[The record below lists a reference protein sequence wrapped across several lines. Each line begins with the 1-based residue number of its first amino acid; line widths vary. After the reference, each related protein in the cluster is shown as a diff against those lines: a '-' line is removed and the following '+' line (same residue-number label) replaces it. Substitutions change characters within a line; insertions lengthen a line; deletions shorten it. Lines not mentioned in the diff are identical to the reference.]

1 MTSTCRAGFTYLSFL
16 AVGTSCGWFVVNG
29 LYNLV
34 ANEPKIAKGG
44 QLIGEIN
51 RNGAVASLVLC
62 AFFGGYPFLF
72 GKISYRVERW
82 SSTFL
87 ILLSLASLLLLSV
100 AWQVPAVVQLCGIFG
115 NIVGNGSILLLFPLI
130 ATNYSGWL
138 VAPVR
143 AGTDLSSMISAVLA
157 EAQSSN
163 GVDHRYPTWL
173 LFAFYTG
180 ISSMGLLAWCVI
192 LKYRIGLRSVLD
204 DAPEK
209 AHESQAD
216 LEAVSAVST
225 AVPSVSNQESLKEY
239 SHNGGCY
246 HGKIRELIGESL
258 QRFAC
263 PWSLLAPVVM
273 ATLTQITQWSIVGP
287 IGEIGAEMCDA
298 ESCSGKSGR
307 FVFRISLTLSQIL
320 VPLGS
325 IISSLGTCPRFI
337 FYILC
342 LLQYLSCFVI
352 CAATAGVWRSLWT
365 SEAGRALFI
374 SSYALCGMLEGYVI
388 TMAYRYIG
396 DTASIPLVK
405 RHSAGALLS
414 IATVILVSSCAALLG
429 AAVSDGHI
437 ACIDP

>member
-1 MTSTCRAGFTYLSFL
+1 MRSTCRAGFIYLSFL

-44 QLIGEIN
+44 KLIGEIN
-51 RNGAVASLVLC
+51 RNGAAASLVLC
-62 AFFGGYPFLF
+62 FFFAVYPFLF
-72 GKISYRVERW
+72 GKLSHRVERW

-87 ILLSLASLLLLSV
+87 ILLSLVSLLLLSV
-100 AWQVPAVVQLCGIFG
+100 AWQVPTVVQICGIFG
-115 NIVGNGSILLLFPLI
+115 NLVGNGSILLLFPLI

-143 AGTDLSSMISAVLA
+143 AGTDLSSMISAFLA

-163 GVDHRYPTWL
+163 GVDQRYPTWL

-180 ISSMGLLAWCVI
+180 ISSVGLLAWCVI
-192 LKYRIGLRSVLD
+192 LKYRIGLRFVS

-209 AHESQAD
+209 PQDSQAD
-216 LEAVSAVST
+216 LEAVSAVS
-225 AVPSVSNQESLKEY
+225 SVSNQESLKEY
-239 SHNGGCY
+239 PHGGCY
-246 HGKIRELIGESL
+246 HRKIRELIGESL
-258 QRFAC
+258 QSFAC

-273 ATLTQITQWSIVGP
+273 ATLTQITQWSIVGT

-298 ESCSGKSGR
+298 DSCSGKSGR

-325 IISSLGTCPRFI
+325 IVSSLGTCPRWI

-352 CAATAGVWRSLWT
+352 CAAAAGAWRSLWT

-396 DTASIPLVK
+396 DAESIPLAK

-414 IATVILVSSCAALLG
+414 IATVILVSSCATILG
-429 AAVSDGHI
+429 VAVSDGHI

>member
-1 MTSTCRAGFTYLSFL
+1 MLR
-16 AVGTSCGWFVVNG
+16 
-29 LYNLV
+29 
-34 ANEPKIAKGG
+34 
-44 QLIGEIN
+44 
-51 RNGAVASLVLC
+51 
-62 AFFGGYPFLF
+62 
-72 GKISYRVERW
+72 
-82 SSTFL
+82 
-87 ILLSLASLLLLSV
+87 
-100 AWQVPAVVQLCGIFG
+100 
-115 NIVGNGSILLLFPLI
+115 
-130 ATNYSGWL
+130 
-138 VAPVR
+138 
-143 AGTDLSSMISAVLA
+143 
-157 EAQSSN
+157 
-163 GVDHRYPTWL
+163 WL

-204 DAPEK
+204 DAPK
-209 AHESQAD
+209 VHESQAD

-225 AVPSVSNQESLKEY
+225 AVSNQESLKEY
-239 SHNGGCY
+239 SHHGINGGCY

-258 QRFAC
+258 QSFAC

-273 ATLTQITQWSIVGP
+273 ATLTQITQWSILGT

-352 CAATAGVWRSLWT
+352 CAATAGLWRSLWT

-374 SSYALCGMLEGYVI
+374 SSYALCGMFEGYVI

-396 DTASIPLVK
+396 DAESIPLVK
-405 RHSAGALLS
+405 RHSAGALIS
-414 IATVILVSSCAALLG
+414 IATVILVSSCSVILG